1 MAWKKSRIC
10 IIPLTLA
17 LSMGL
22 VIFPRSLFSLPAQ
35 AADTNTNTSNN
46 KLGGK
51 WNGYEPPDLG
61 TPGRL
66 EGGGTRGICITDSSD
81 QLTALLPETNAAIT
95 VAEYPSFFVYVP
107 KNYAEKEVKFTL
119 VKQIGDG
126 KEQEVYKTNLTTP
139 SESGI
144 IKVSLPKNAKV
155 QPLEI
160 GKNYYW
166 SFSVICNP
174 DKREQDRVVSGWV
187 KRIENKITAKS
198 EAERLQAYQNQALW
212 YDTLVTLAEKRN
224 QQPDNAKIVA
234 EWENVLKEVK
244 LDRIM
249 NKPLLP

>member
-1 MAWKKSRIC
+1 MLCKKARIC
-10 IIPLTLA
+10 VFPLTLA

-22 VIFPRSLFSLPAQ
+22 VVSSAALFSLRVQ
-35 AADTNTNTSNN
+35 AEETNTNN
-46 KLGGK
+46 KLEVK
-51 WNGYEPPDLG
+51 WNGYEPPDRG

-81 QLTALLPETNAAIT
+81 QLTALLPETSAALTIS
-95 VAEYPSFFVYVP
+95 EYPSFFVYVP
-107 KNYAEKEVKFTL
+107 INYAEKEVKFTL
-119 VKQIGDG
+119 LKQTGDG
-126 KEQEVYKTNLTTP
+126 KEQEVYTTNLTTP
-139 SESGI
+139 SQSGI
-144 IKVSLPKNAKV
+144 MKVNVPKTTKV

-187 KRIENKITAKS
+187 KRIDGNQIIAKTDS
-198 EAERLQAYQNQALW
+198 DRLRAYKNQALW

-224 QQPDNAKIVA
+224 QEPNNRQIIS

-244 LDRIM
+244 LDRII